1 MKPPKVGDLDGF
13 FRIFF
18 KKRVDERASDGDNY
32 NRFVGNNIVGNVFV
46 ENRKSKRRSYKMKD
60 KLKQAV
66 GKVVMGEWFWDRETE
81 LELLTNKI
89 DEGAN
94 ILLVAQR
101 RIGKTSVLAEL
112 HERLRERY
120 TCLFIDLQGAR
131 SSAQAIADLSMAI
144 HGHKPLWDKTKEAFA
159 NVLDRV
165 TESVEEIDVGE
176 VGVKIRSGLTRGNW
190 EDKGDQIFAVLAKA
204 DRPVVLMLDEV
215 PIMVNFML
223 KGNEFRITPERRT
236 QADEFLSWLRRN
248 NIEHQGKVRTIISGS
263 IGLEPI
269 LRQARLSA
277 TINHFLP
284 FELKPW
290 DENTAI
296 GCIKA
301 LANEYGVTLQN
312 GVPQEVANRL
322 GCCIPHH
329 VQMFFS
335 HIYDRCKRT
344 GRMECSVKDVD
355 DVYKEEMLGIRGHAE
370 LTHYE
375 ERLEMVLGKELFT
388 LAIDM
393 LTQAAVTGRLT
404 KEAIKALQK
413 EYAFEGQDIVEAQKE
428 IIWVLE
434 HDGYLKQT
442 KQGYVFVSRLL
453 RDWWKNRH
461 GAFFSPISERGA

>member
-1 MKPPKVGDLDGF
+1 MK
-13 FRIFF
+13 
-18 KKRVDERASDGDNY
+18 S
-32 NRFVGNNIVGNVFV
+32 
-46 ENRKSKRRSYKMKD
+46 

-66 GKVVMGEWFWDRETE
+66 GKVVTGEWFWDRETE
-81 LELLTNKI
+81 IELLTNKI

-120 TCLFIDLQGAR
+120 TCLFVDLQRAR
-131 SSAQAIADLSMAI
+131 NSPRAIADISMAI
-144 HGHKPLWDKTKEAFA
+144 HEHRSLWEKTSELFA
-159 NVLDRV
+159 NILEKV
-165 TESVEEIDVGE
+165 TDSVEKVEAGE
-176 VGVKIRSGLTRGNW
+176 FGVTIRAGLSGGNW
-190 EDKGDQIFAVLAKA
+190 MDKGDEIFEILANAEK
-204 DRPVVLMLDEV
+204 PVVLMFDEL

-223 KGNEFRITPERRT
+223 KGDDFKITSERRSR
-236 QADEFLSWLRRN
+236 ADEFLSWLRKN
-248 NIEHQGKVRTIISGS
+248 SIEHQSKVRTIISGS

-290 DENTAI
+290 DEVTAK
-296 GCIKA
+296 GCINA
-301 LANEYGVTLQN
+301 LANEYSVTLQN
-312 GVPQEVANRL
+312 GVPEEMVERL

-335 HIYDRCKRT
+335 HIYDRCIRK
-344 GRMECSVKDVD
+344 GKMEFSVEEAG
-355 DVYKEEMLGIRGHAE
+355 DVYEKEMLGVRGHAE

-375 ERLEMVLGKELFT
+375 ERLEMVLGKDLFT

-393 LTQAAVTGRLT
+393 LTEAAVTRCLT
-404 KEAIKALQK
+404 KEAIATFRK
-413 EYAFEGQDIVEAQKE
+413 EYTLEDVDIVEAQKE
-428 IIWVLE
+428 VIWVLE
-434 HDGYLKQT
+434 HDGYIRQSKE
-442 KQGYVFVSRLL
+442 GYVFVSKLL

-461 GAFFSPISERGA
+461 GAFFTPILKRGA

>member
-1 MKPPKVGDLDGF
+1 
-13 FRIFF
+13 
-18 KKRVDERASDGDNY
+18 
-32 NRFVGNNIVGNVFV
+32 
-46 ENRKSKRRSYKMKD
+46 MKD

-66 GKVVMGEWFWDRETE
+66 GKVVTGEWFWDRQTE
-81 LELLTNKI
+81 LQLLTNKV

-101 RIGKTSVLAEL
+101 RIGKTSILAEL
-112 HERLRERY
+112 YGRLRERY
-120 TCLFIDLQGAR
+120 TCLFVDLQGAR

-144 HGHKPLWDKTKEAFA
+144 HDYKPLWDKTKEVFA
-159 NVLDRV
+159 NILEKVS
-165 TESVEEIDVGE
+165 ESIEKVDAGE
-176 VGVKIRSGLTRGNW
+176 LGITLRAGLTGGNW
-190 EDKGDQIFAVLAKA
+190 MEKGDQIFNILANSEK
-204 DRPVVLMLDEV
+204 PVVVMLDEV
-215 PIMVNFML
+215 PIMVNYML
-223 KGNEFRITPERRT
+223 KGNDFRITPERRT
-236 QADEFLSWLRRN
+236 EADEFLSWLRRN

-301 LANEYGVTLQN
+301 LANEYGVRLPD
-312 GVPQEVANRL
+312 GVAQEVANRL

-335 HIYDRCKRT
+335 HIYDRCKRK
-344 GRMECSVKDVD
+344 GRMGCSLEEVGE
-355 DVYKEEMLGIRGHAE
+355 VYKEEMLGIRGHAE

-393 LTQAAVTGRLT
+393 LTEAAVTGRLT
-404 KEAIKALQK
+404 KEAIKALQR
-413 EYAFEGQDIVEAQKE
+413 EYAFEDQDIVESQKE

-453 RDWWKNRH
+453 RDWWRNRH
-461 GAFFSPISERGA
+461 AAFFTPISERGA